1 MDKKVSVVMAL
12 IIMFIH
18 STVIHAEQFKYVEIF
33 DPKQE
38 KVVKVIQ
45 LNAEIH
51 NMIVKWIKDV
61 DGIYGKNNPIT
72 DDGYAIRIPLDPA
85 VKVQGKYL
93 NALVNE
99 VYIIIP
105 ENEAPF
111 FMVFESE
118 DKLSCFP
125 FNGDIDKLSKVLNFK
140 LKISKKHIVH
150 KMHLIQ
156 S

>member
-1 MDKKVSVVMAL
+1 MNKKILLVISLL
-12 IIMFIH
+12 IIFIH
-18 STVIHAEQFKYVEIF
+18 TTVIHAKQFKYAEIF
-33 DPKQE
+33 DPRQE

-45 LNAEIH
+45 LNTEIH
-51 NMIVKWIKDV
+51 NIVAKWVREV
-61 DGIYGKNNPIT
+61 DGIYTKNNPVT

-85 VKVQGKYL
+85 VKVQNKYL

-99 VYIIIP
+99 IYIIVP
-105 ENEAPF
+105 ENEPPF
-111 FMVFESE
+111 FMIFESE

-125 FNGDIDKLSKVLNFK
+125 FNGDLDKLSKALDFK

-150 KMHLIQ
+150 KMHLNK